1 MDREMKHSLI
11 SAEEIAEFE
20 AKFQLKLPAT
30 YVGIPKPIFAYLA
43 CRHLGNVRN
52 FVERKLSCTE
62 SVLLA
67 LTKEESEAIALGS
80 QLSASRRESIA
91 RELSLSIID
100 VNDALGRYSFFLNER
115 VSVMVVG
122 EEQELAMNKRLP
134 PKRR

>member
-20 AKFQLKLPAT
+20 ARFQLKLPAT

-43 CRHLGNVRN
+43 CRHLGNVRK